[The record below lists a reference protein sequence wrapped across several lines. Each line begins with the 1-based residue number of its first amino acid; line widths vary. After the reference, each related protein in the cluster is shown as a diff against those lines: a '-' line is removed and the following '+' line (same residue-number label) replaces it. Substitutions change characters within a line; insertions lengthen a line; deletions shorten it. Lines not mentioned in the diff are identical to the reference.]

1 LGVRERVPLTTLPGF
16 ELNPG
21 TGAFGVSVKSREHFG
36 FYLAHHLCQ
45 RIGEVEQPLFQFLPE
60 FLLELL
66 LQFIQVSPRY
76 GPVIVHKYLSV
87 EPNKIIASPQTHT
100 KRAQVTVTA
109 PGGVLANFT
118 RINPE

>member
-1 LGVRERVPLTTLPGF
+1 V
-16 ELNPG
+16 
-21 TGAFGVSVKSREHFG
+21 A
-36 FYLAHHLCQ
+36 
-45 RIGEVEQPLFQFLPE
+45 QPLFQFLPE

-87 EPNKIIASPQTHT
+87 EPNKIIASLRART
-100 KRAQVTVTA
+100 KRPQVTVTA
-109 PGGVLANFT
+109 AGSVLAIFT